1 MSVVLGQNRY
11 NNFVSLSRNKSS
23 PRVFQRLYYY
33 TKNNLEKHYLCSIFL
48 TQNYTTMQT
57 TVFLPLSPAIK
68 SVTII
73 ASIIILATMGYMA
86 YQWYT
91 TKQVMLLV
99 TFVIVAIALL
109 SCMVLIPR
117 KLTVTTEAIN
127 IHLLAWKINIPADE
141 IVKIE
146 HYPHGIQSSR
156 IAGAGGFFGNL
167 GLFTCKEC
175 GKHLSLIT
183 DPMDVC
189 IITRKSK
196 MPIAVS
202 IADNSVFNAIAEVQE
217 KN

>member
-1 MSVVLGQNRY
+1 M
-11 NNFVSLSRNKSS
+11 K
-23 PRVFQRLYYY
+23 
-33 TKNNLEKHYLCSIFL
+33 
-48 TQNYTTMQT
+48 TTH
-57 TVFLPLSPAIK
+57 FLPLSQSILWI
-68 SVTII
+68 TLL
-73 ASIIILATMGYMA
+73 ASIIILVGIGVIV
-86 YQWYT
+86 YQWL
-91 TKQVMLLV
+91 QLQQPHLLFALILLV
-99 TFVIVAIALL
+99 VALL

-117 KLTVTTEAIN
+117 KLTVTTEEIN

-183 DPMDVC
+183 DPKYVC

-202 IADNSVFNAIAEVQE
+202 IADNSGFNTIAENQE

>member
-1 MSVVLGQNRY
+1 
-11 NNFVSLSRNKSS
+11 
-23 PRVFQRLYYY
+23 
-33 TKNNLEKHYLCSIFL
+33 
-48 TQNYTTMQT
+48 MQT

-73 ASIIILATMGYMA
+73 ASIIILATMGYIV
-86 YQWYT
+86 YQWL
-91 TKQVMLLV
+91 QLQQPHLLFALILLV
-99 TFVIVAIALL
+99 VALL

-117 KLTVTTEAIN
+117 KLTVTQEEIN
-127 IHLLAWKINIPADE
+127 IHILAWKINIPADE

-156 IAGAGGFFGNL
+156 IVGAGGFFGNL

-196 MPIAVS
+196 MPIVVS
-202 IADNSVFNAIAEVQE
+202 IADNSVFKAIAEVLE
-217 KN
+217 KH

>member
-1 MSVVLGQNRY
+1 M
-11 NNFVSLSRNKSS
+11 K
-23 PRVFQRLYYY
+23 
-33 TKNNLEKHYLCSIFL
+33 
-48 TQNYTTMQT
+48 TTN
-57 TVFLPLSPAIK
+57 FLPLSQSILWI
-68 SVTII
+68 TLL
-73 ASIIILATMGYMA
+73 ASIILLAGIGVIVYQWLEFHQPHLLFALIVLVVVIGATM
-86 YQWYT
+86 
-91 TKQVMLLV
+91 
-99 TFVIVAIALL
+99 VI
-109 SCMVLIPR
+109 IPR
-117 KLTVTTEAIN
+117 KITVTTEQIN

-141 IVKIE
+141 IEKIE

-202 IADNSVFNAIAEVQE
+202 IKDNNVFNAIAEVQE

>member
-1 MSVVLGQNRY
+1 M
-11 NNFVSLSRNKSS
+11 K
-23 PRVFQRLYYY
+23 
-33 TKNNLEKHYLCSIFL
+33 
-48 TQNYTTMQT
+48 TTH
-57 TVFLPLSPAIK
+57 FLPLSHPIK
-68 SVTII
+68 WITLL
-73 ASIIILATMGYMA
+73 ALIIIIVAMIYMA

-91 TKQVMLLV
+91 TNQVMLLV

-117 KLTVTTEAIN
+117 KLTVTQEAIN
-127 IHLLAWKINIPADE
+127 IHLIAWKINVPADE

-156 IAGAGGFFGNL
+156 IVGAGGFFGNL
-167 GLFTCKEC
+167 GLFTCQEC

-189 IITRKSK
+189 IINRKSK
-196 MPIAVS
+196 MPIVVS
-202 IADNSVFNAIAEVQE
+202 IADNSVFNAISKVQE

>member
-1 MSVVLGQNRY
+1 M
-11 NNFVSLSRNKSS
+11 K
-23 PRVFQRLYYY
+23 
-33 TKNNLEKHYLCSIFL
+33 
-48 TQNYTTMQT
+48 TTH
-57 TVFLPLSPAIK
+57 FLPISQSIK
-68 SVTII
+68 WITLL
-73 ASIIILATMGYMA
+73 ALIIIIVAMIYMA

-117 KLTVTTEAIN
+117 KLTVTTDDIN

-141 IVKIE
+141 IEKIE
-146 HYPHGIQSSR
+146 HYPHGIQQTIR

-189 IITRKSK
+189 IITRKNK
-196 MPIAVS
+196 MPIVVS
-202 IADNSVFNAIAEVQE
+202 IKDNSVFNTIAEIQE

>member
-1 MSVVLGQNRY
+1 M
-11 NNFVSLSRNKSS
+11 K
-23 PRVFQRLYYY
+23 
-33 TKNNLEKHYLCSIFL
+33 
-48 TQNYTTMQT
+48 TTN
-57 TVFLPLSPAIK
+57 FLPLSQSILWI
-68 SVTII
+68 TLL
-73 ASIIILATMGYMA
+73 ASIILLAGIGVIVYQWLEFHQPHLLFALIVLVVVISATM
-86 YQWYT
+86 
-91 TKQVMLLV
+91 
-99 TFVIVAIALL
+99 VI
-109 SCMVLIPR
+109 IPR
-117 KLTVTTEAIN
+117 KITVTTEQIN

-183 DPMDVC
+183 DPIDVC

-196 MPIAVS
+196 MPIVVS
-202 IADNSVFNAIAEVQE
+202 IADNSVFNTIAEIQE

>member
-1 MSVVLGQNRY
+1 
-11 NNFVSLSRNKSS
+11 
-23 PRVFQRLYYY
+23 
-33 TKNNLEKHYLCSIFL
+33 
-48 TQNYTTMQT
+48 MQT

-117 KLTVTTEAIN
+117 KLTVTQETIN

-141 IVKIE
+141 IVKVE

-156 IAGAGGFFGNL
+156 IVGAGGFFGNL

-175 GKHLSLIT
+175 GKHFSLIT
-183 DPMDVC
+183 DPKDVC
-189 IITRKSK
+189 IITRKTK
-196 MPIAVS
+196 MPIVVS
-202 IADNSVFNAIAEVQE
+202 VKDYSVFNIIVPIEE

>member
-1 MSVVLGQNRY
+1 M
-11 NNFVSLSRNKSS
+11 K
-23 PRVFQRLYYY
+23 
-33 TKNNLEKHYLCSIFL
+33 
-48 TQNYTTMQT
+48 TTN
-57 TVFLPLSPAIK
+57 FLPLSQSILWI
-68 SVTII
+68 TLL
-73 ASIIILATMGYMA
+73 ASIILLAGIGVIVYQWLEFHQPHLLFALIVLVVVIGATM
-86 YQWYT
+86 
-91 TKQVMLLV
+91 
-99 TFVIVAIALL
+99 VI
-109 SCMVLIPR
+109 IPR
-117 KLTVTTEAIN
+117 KITVTTEQIN

-183 DPMDVC
+183 DPIDVC

-196 MPIAVS
+196 MPIVVS
-202 IADNSVFNAIAEVQE
+202 IADNSVFNTIAKIQE

>member
-1 MSVVLGQNRY
+1 
-11 NNFVSLSRNKSS
+11 
-23 PRVFQRLYYY
+23 
-33 TKNNLEKHYLCSIFL
+33 
-48 TQNYTTMQT
+48 MQT

-73 ASIIILATMGYMA
+73 ASIIILVTMGYMA

-91 TKQVMLLV
+91 TKQVVLLV
-99 TFVIVAIALL
+99 TFVIVTIALL
-109 SCMVLIPR
+109 SCMVIIPR
-117 KLTVTTEAIN
+117 KLTVKQEAIN

-156 IAGAGGFFGNL
+156 IAGAGGFFGYL

-175 GKHLSLIT
+175 GKHLSLTT
-183 DPMDVC
+183 DPKDVC

-196 MPIAVS
+196 MPIVVS
-202 IADNSVFNAIAEVQE
+202 INGNSVFNAIAEVQE

>member
-1 MSVVLGQNRY
+1 M
-11 NNFVSLSRNKSS
+11 K
-23 PRVFQRLYYY
+23 
-33 TKNNLEKHYLCSIFL
+33 
-48 TQNYTTMQT
+48 TTH
-57 TVFLPLSPAIK
+57 FLPLSHPIK
-68 SVTII
+68 WITLL
-73 ASIIILATMGYMA
+73 ALIIIIVAMIYIA

-99 TFVIVAIALL
+99 TFVIMALAML
-109 SCMVLIPR
+109 SCMVIIPR
-117 KLTVTTEAIN
+117 KVTVKQEAIN
-127 IHLLAWKINIPADE
+127 IHLLAWRINIPADE

-183 DPMDVC
+183 DPKDVC

-196 MPIAVS
+196 MPIVVS

-217 KN
+217 RN

>member
-1 MSVVLGQNRY
+1 M
-11 NNFVSLSRNKSS
+11 K
-23 PRVFQRLYYY
+23 
-33 TKNNLEKHYLCSIFL
+33 
-48 TQNYTTMQT
+48 TTH
-57 TVFLPLSPAIK
+57 FLPLSHPIK
-68 SVTII
+68 WITLL
-73 ASIIILATMGYMA
+73 ALIIIIVAMIYMA

-109 SCMVLIPR
+109 SCIVLIPR
-117 KLTVTTEAIN
+117 KLTVTQEAIN
-127 IHLLAWKINIPADE
+127 IHLLAWEINIPADE

-196 MPIAVS
+196 MPIVVS
-202 IADNSVFNAIAEVQE
+202 IADNSVFNSIAEVQE
-217 KN
+217 KD

>member
-1 MSVVLGQNRY
+1 M
-11 NNFVSLSRNKSS
+11 K
-23 PRVFQRLYYY
+23 
-33 TKNNLEKHYLCSIFL
+33 
-48 TQNYTTMQT
+48 TTH
-57 TVFLPLSPAIK
+57 FLPLSQSILWI
-68 SVTII
+68 TLL
-73 ASIIILATMGYMA
+73 ASIIILVGIGVIV
-86 YQWYT
+86 YQWL
-91 TKQVMLLV
+91 QFHQPHLLFALILLV
-99 TFVIVAIALL
+99 VALL

-117 KLTVTTEAIN
+117 KLTVTTEEIN

-183 DPMDVC
+183 DPIDVC
-189 IITRKSK
+189 IITRKNK
-196 MPIAVS
+196 IPIAVS
-202 IADNSVFNAIAEVQE
+202 ITNNSVFNTISEVQE

>member
-1 MSVVLGQNRY
+1 MHIRLAY
-11 NNFVSLSRNKSS
+11 SRK
-23 PRVFQRLYYY
+23 
-33 TKNNLEKHYLCSIFL
+33 KHYLCSIFL

-99 TFVIVAIALL
+99 TFIIVAIALL

-117 KLTVTTEAIN
+117 KLTVTQEAIN

-156 IAGAGGFFGNL
+156 IAGAGGFYGNL

-196 MPIAVS
+196 IPIAVS
-202 IADNSVFNAIAEVQE
+202 IADKSVFNAISKVQE

>member
-1 MSVVLGQNRY
+1 M
-11 NNFVSLSRNKSS
+11 K
-23 PRVFQRLYYY
+23 
-33 TKNNLEKHYLCSIFL
+33 
-48 TQNYTTMQT
+48 TTN
-57 TVFLPLSPAIK
+57 FLPLSQSILWI
-68 SVTII
+68 TLL
-73 ASIIILATMGYMA
+73 ASIILLAGIGVIVYQWLEFHQPHLLFALIVLVVVIGATM
-86 YQWYT
+86 
-91 TKQVMLLV
+91 
-99 TFVIVAIALL
+99 VI
-109 SCMVLIPR
+109 IPR
-117 KLTVTTEAIN
+117 KITVTTEQIN

-189 IITRKSK
+189 IITRKNK

-202 IADNSVFNAIAEVQE
+202 IKDNNVFNAIAEVQE
-217 KN
+217 RN

>member
-1 MSVVLGQNRY
+1 M
-11 NNFVSLSRNKSS
+11 K
-23 PRVFQRLYYY
+23 
-33 TKNNLEKHYLCSIFL
+33 
-48 TQNYTTMQT
+48 TTN
-57 TVFLPLSPAIK
+57 FLPLSQSILWI
-68 SVTII
+68 TLL
-73 ASIIILATMGYMA
+73 ASIIILAGIGVIV
-86 YQWYT
+86 YQWLEFH
-91 TKQVMLLV
+91 QPHLLFALIV
-99 TFVIVAIALL
+99 LVVVIGAT
-109 SCMVLIPR
+109 MVIIPR
-117 KLTVTTEAIN
+117 KITVTTEQIN

-141 IVKIE
+141 IEKIE

-202 IADNSVFNAIAEVQE
+202 IKDNNVFNAIAEVQE

>member
-1 MSVVLGQNRY
+1 M
-11 NNFVSLSRNKSS
+11 K
-23 PRVFQRLYYY
+23 
-33 TKNNLEKHYLCSIFL
+33 
-48 TQNYTTMQT
+48 TTH
-57 TVFLPLSPAIK
+57 FLPLSHPIK
-68 SVTII
+68 WITIL
-73 ASIIILATMGYMA
+73 ALIIIIVTMIYMA

-109 SCMVLIPR
+109 SCMVIIPR
-117 KLTVTTEAIN
+117 KLTVTQEAIN
-127 IHLLAWKINIPADE
+127 IHLLAWKINVPADE

-189 IITRKSK
+189 IITRKNK

-202 IADNSVFNAIAEVQE
+202 ITNNSVFNTISEVQE

>member
-1 MSVVLGQNRY
+1 MHIGLAYLR
-11 NNFVSLSRNKSS
+11 K
-23 PRVFQRLYYY
+23 
-33 TKNNLEKHYLCSIFL
+33 KHYLCKIFL

-73 ASIIILATMGYMA
+73 ASIIILASMGYMA

-91 TKQVMLLV
+91 TKHVMRLV
-99 TFVIVAIALL
+99 TFIIVAIPLL

-117 KLTVTTEAIN
+117 KLTVTQEAIK
-127 IHLLAWKINIPADE
+127 IHLLAWRINILADE
-141 IVKIE
+141 IEKIE
-146 HYPHGIQSSR
+146 HYPHGIQQTTR

-189 IITRKSK
+189 IITRKNK

-202 IADNSVFNAIAEVQE
+202 ITNNSVFNTISEVQE

>member
-1 MSVVLGQNRY
+1 M
-11 NNFVSLSRNKSS
+11 K
-23 PRVFQRLYYY
+23 
-33 TKNNLEKHYLCSIFL
+33 
-48 TQNYTTMQT
+48 TTN
-57 TVFLPLSPAIK
+57 FLPLSQSILWI
-68 SVTII
+68 TLL
-73 ASIIILATMGYMA
+73 ASIILLAGIGVIVYQWLEFHQPHLLFALILLVVVIGATM
-86 YQWYT
+86 
-91 TKQVMLLV
+91 
-99 TFVIVAIALL
+99 VI
-109 SCMVLIPR
+109 IPR
-117 KLTVTTEAIN
+117 KITVTTEEIN

-196 MPIAVS
+196 MPVVVS
-202 IADNSVFNAIAEVQE
+202 IADNSVFNAIAEIQE

>member
-1 MSVVLGQNRY
+1 M
-11 NNFVSLSRNKSS
+11 K
-23 PRVFQRLYYY
+23 
-33 TKNNLEKHYLCSIFL
+33 
-48 TQNYTTMQT
+48 TTH
-57 TVFLPLSPAIK
+57 FLPLSQSIK
-68 SVTII
+68 WITLL
-73 ASIIILATMGYMA
+73 ALIIIIVAMIYMA

-91 TKQVMLLV
+91 TKQIMLLV

-117 KLTVTTEAIN
+117 KLTVTTDEIN

-141 IVKIE
+141 IEKIE
-146 HYPHGIQSSR
+146 HYPHGIQQTIR

-183 DPMDVC
+183 DPKDVC

-196 MPIAVS
+196 MPIVVS
-202 IADNSVFNAIAEVQE
+202 IQDNSVFNAIAEVHE
-217 KN
+217 KD

>member
-1 MSVVLGQNRY
+1 M
-11 NNFVSLSRNKSS
+11 K
-23 PRVFQRLYYY
+23 
-33 TKNNLEKHYLCSIFL
+33 
-48 TQNYTTMQT
+48 TTH
-57 TVFLPLSPAIK
+57 FLPLSHPIK
-68 SVTII
+68 WITLL
-73 ASIIILATMGYMA
+73 ALIIIIVTMIYMA

-117 KLTVTTEAIN
+117 KLTVTQEAIN
-127 IHLLAWKINIPADE
+127 IHLLAWRINIPSDE

-217 KN
+217 KD

>member
-1 MSVVLGQNRY
+1 
-11 NNFVSLSRNKSS
+11 
-23 PRVFQRLYYY
+23 
-33 TKNNLEKHYLCSIFL
+33 
-48 TQNYTTMQT
+48 MQT
-57 TVFLPLSPAIK
+57 TDFLPLSPAIK

-91 TKQVMLLV
+91 TKQMALLV
-99 TFVIVAIALL
+99 TLVIVAIALL

-117 KLTVTTEAIN
+117 KLTVTTDEIN

-146 HYPHGIQSSR
+146 HYPHGIQSTR

-183 DPMDVC
+183 DPKNVC

-202 IADNSVFNAIAEVQE
+202 IADNSVFNTISKVQE

>member
-1 MSVVLGQNRY
+1 
-11 NNFVSLSRNKSS
+11 
-23 PRVFQRLYYY
+23 
-33 TKNNLEKHYLCSIFL
+33 
-48 TQNYTTMQT
+48 MQT
-57 TVFLPLSPAIK
+57 TTFLPLSPAIK

-91 TKQVMLLV
+91 TNQVMLLV

-117 KLTVTTEAIN
+117 KLTVTTEEIN
-127 IHLLAWKINIPADE
+127 IHLLAWKINIPSDE

-156 IAGAGGFFGNL
+156 IAGAGGFFGNI
-167 GLFTCKEC
+167 GLFTSSEC
-175 GKHLSLIT
+175 GKHFSWVT

-189 IITRKSK
+189 IITRKNK

-202 IADNSVFNAIAEVQE
+202 ITNNSVFNTISEVQE